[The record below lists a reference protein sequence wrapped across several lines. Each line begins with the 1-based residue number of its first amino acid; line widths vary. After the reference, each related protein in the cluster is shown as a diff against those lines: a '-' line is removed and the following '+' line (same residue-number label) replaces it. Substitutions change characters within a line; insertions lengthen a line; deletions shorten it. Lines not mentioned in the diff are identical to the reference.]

1 MSLADTI
8 RERLRPL
15 APETLEVFDDSS
27 DHAGHAGARES
38 GGGHFQVVI
47 VSAAFAGQ
55 SRLAR
60 HRLVYDALR
69 DLMPGSIH
77 ALAIVAH
84 APEELAS

>member
-1 MSLADTI
+1 VSLADTI

-15 APETLEVFDDSS
+15 APETLEVFDDSA